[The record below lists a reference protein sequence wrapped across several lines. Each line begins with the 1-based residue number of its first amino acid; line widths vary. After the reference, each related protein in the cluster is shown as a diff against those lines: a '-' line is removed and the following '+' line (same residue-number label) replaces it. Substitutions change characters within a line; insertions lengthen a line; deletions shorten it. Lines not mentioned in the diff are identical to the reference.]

1 MDESK
6 KWYLMKYEDGGVFG
20 PVDFEQIHR
29 WALDA
34 QISPL
39 DKISSDEKTWLKAPM
54 IPELEMD
61 YLIEVSPDQY
71 YGPTTVGAVKEFLVM
86 GEIEMETVITNCRD
100 GSTRTV
106 KDFPELV
113 KAAEETIAAIAAE
126 EKAATQATH
135 AGPVHTNIRH
145 SLQQRIRD
153 LEHSLLEE
161 RRAHE
166 TAQRLVEKLE
176 AKLAEL
182 TVKA

>member
-20 PVDFEQIHR
+20 PVDFDQIRR

-39 DKISSDEKTWLKAPM
+39 DKISNDEKSWLKAPM
-54 IPELEMD
+54 IPDLEMD

-71 YGPTTVGAVKEFLVM
+71 YGPTTAGAVKEFLVM
-86 GEIEMETVITNCRD
+86 GEIEPDTIITNCRD
-100 GSTRTV
+100 GSARAV
-106 KDFPELV
+106 KDFPEIV
-113 KAAEETIAAIAAE
+113 KAAEQAVASLAAE
-126 EKAATQATH
+126 EKATAQA
-135 AGPVHTNIRH
+135 ANPVHTNIRH

-153 LEHSLLEE
+153 LENSLIEE

-166 TAQRLVEKLE
+166 AAQRLVEKLE
-176 AKLAEL
+176 ARLAEL
-182 TVKA
+182 SVKA